1 LEIKQEKKMNIVT
14 LLIVGLVAGFLAD
27 KVVRNSFGLLGD
39 LIIGVLGAFL
49 GPWIFG
55 QLGIAVGSGLLG
67 TIVAAFVGAVVLLL
81 LLRLFNRR

>member
-1 LEIKQEKKMNIVT
+1 MNIIT

-27 KVVRNSFGLLGD
+27 KVVKNSFGLLGD

-55 QLGIAVGSGLLG
+55 QLNIAVGSGLLG

-81 LLRLFNRR
+81 VLRLFNRR

>member
-1 LEIKQEKKMNIVT
+1 MNIIT

-39 LIIGVLGAFL
+39 LIIGILGAFL

-55 QLGIAVGSGLLG
+55 QLGIAVGSGLVG
-67 TIVAAFVGAVVLLL
+67 TIIAAFVGAVVLLL
-81 LLRLFNRR
+81 VIRLFKRR

>member
-1 LEIKQEKKMNIVT
+1 MDIIT

-39 LIIGVLGAFL
+39 LIIGILGAFL

-55 QLGIAVGSGLLG
+55 QLGIAVGSGLVG
-67 TIVAAFVGAVVLLL
+67 TIIAAFVGAVVLLL
-81 LLRLFNRR
+81 VIRLFKRR